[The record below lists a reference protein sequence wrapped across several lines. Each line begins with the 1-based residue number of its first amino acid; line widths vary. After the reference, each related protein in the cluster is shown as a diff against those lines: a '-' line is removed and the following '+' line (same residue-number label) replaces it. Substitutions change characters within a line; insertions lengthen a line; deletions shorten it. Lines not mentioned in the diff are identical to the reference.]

1 MRPPVSVFRLF
12 HQLGSDFLV
21 LGQENLARI
30 GQSFVAV
37 VEILHIFLILVGV
50 KVFYRTIVVLVEC
63 PFLGDVLGIRPIL
76 VVVDFLFRAP
86 FTFLLFLT
94 VSRLTL
100 VIDDF
105 SFVI

>member
-1 MRPPVSVFRLF
+1 VRPPVSVFRLL
-12 HQLGSDFLV
+12 HQLRSDFLV
-21 LGQENLARI
+21 LGRENLARI
-30 GQSFVAV
+30 GQSLVAV

-50 KVFYRTIVVLVEC
+50 KVLHRAIVVLVER
-63 PFLGDVLGIRPIL
+63 PLFGDVLGIRPIL

-86 FTFLLFLT
+86 FTFLLLLA
-94 VSRLTL
+94 VARLTL